1 MRTAVLVACSGAD
14 LKNVST
20 ELLLPA
26 VFWDLPFSQ
35 PDPKLMSATSVLR
48 RAANKVYHHAFPI
61 YRPFYAAYKAYADR
75 AERALLRKIL
85 FQGAVVA
92 DVGANI
98 GIYSQFLSRCVGP
111 TGLVHSFEPSPDN
124 FRRLSAATRHLSNV
138 RLTDAV
144 VGERSG
150 ECKLYI
156 SDKLNVDHRA
166 YKADGDS
173 RRAVAAEMVALD
185 DYFKPGQR
193 VDLIKMDIQ
202 GYELHALRGAQRV
215 LQENSDIHLLLEFW
229 PAGLKQAGVGWEE
242 LVQMLQGLNMNLTL
256 VKPFGLVPL
265 DVHDVRHDIS
275 WYVNL
280 FAHRSRSQIRNWPD

>member
-1 MRTAVLVACSGAD
+1 M
-14 LKNVST
+14 ST
-20 ELLLPA
+20 
-26 VFWDLPFSQ
+26 
-35 PDPKLMSATSVLR
+35 TSVLR
-48 RAANKVYHHAFPI
+48 YTANKVYQCAFPI
-61 YRPFYAAYKAYADR
+61 YRPLYAAYKTCADR
-75 AERALLRKIL
+75 AERELLRKIL
-85 FQGAVVA
+85 FQGAVVV

-98 GIYSQFLSRCVGP
+98 GIYSEFLSRCVGP

-138 RLTDAV
+138 RPTEGA

-173 RRAVAAEMVALD
+173 RRTVPAEMVALD

-215 LQENSDIHLLLEFW
+215 LRENPNINLLLEFW
-229 PAGLKQAGVGWEE
+229 PAGLAQAGVSWEE
-242 LVQMLQGLNMNLTL
+242 LIEMLQGSNMNLTL
-256 VKPFGLVPL
+256 VRRGGLVPF
-265 DVHDVRHDIS
+265 DTRDVRNDIS

-280 FAHRSRSQIRNWPD
+280 FAYPGLDMDPKLTGLIT

>member
-1 MRTAVLVACSGAD
+1 M
-14 LKNVST
+14 ST
-20 ELLLPA
+20 
-26 VFWDLPFSQ
+26 
-35 PDPKLMSATSVLR
+35 TSLLR
-48 RAANKVYHHAFPI
+48 RAANKVYERAFPI
-61 YRPFYAAYKAYADR
+61 YRPLYAAYKTYADR
-75 AERALLRKIL
+75 AERELLRKIL

-111 TGLVHSFEPSPDN
+111 GGMVHSFEPSQDN
-124 FRRLSAATRHLSNV
+124 FRRLSAATHDVSNV
-138 RLTDAV
+138 RLAQAA

-150 ECKLYI
+150 PCELYV

-173 RRAVAAEMVALD
+173 RRAIPIQMVALD
-185 DYFKPGQR
+185 DYFQPGQR

-215 LQENSDIHLLLEFW
+215 IQENPHINLLLEFW
-229 PAGLKQAGVGWEE
+229 PAGLEQAGVTWEE
-242 LVQMLQGLNMNLTL
+242 LVEMLQGLSMNLTL
-256 VKPFGLVPL
+256 VRSCGLVPF
-265 DVHDVRHDIS
+265 DAHDVRNDIS

-280 FAHRSRSQIRNWPD
+280 FARRSHGQICN